1 MTSMTRSTLRYRV
14 ALTIGFLSAT
24 GAVFS
29 AYTEPATGYELSI
42 YASTPFAF
50 WIGISLALLI
60 ALGVALVHPNDG
72 VRTLTALALATF
84 AVLSIVSLPLLRGY
98 TYYGRGDPMS
108 HLGWSREIRDGVLNP
123 LDFLYPG
130 IHLTA
135 NYLADVAGVELTRAL
150 VLIPKVAFT
159 LVFVVLF
166 AMCVSAMTSGRWGLV
181 LGVFAAL
188 LFVPINMVSV
198 HMVAHP
204 SSQTILFL
212 PVALYLMFRY
222 LTDPTDALALFKP
235 FGVLFAIV
243 CVGLVFIHPQEA
255 LSFLVL
261 LGTVAV
267 VQHGARRVASTH
279 PIAAHNSVLPHAI
292 VMAVTF
298 LVWTP
303 RHERARSSIRFT
315 FETLIT
321 GSGETLT
328 EATGRGVSLAQL
340 GGSLEELFVKLFA
353 VTVVFCLLAL
363 LVFLTA
369 FRGRL
374 RESPRTDPIVGYLS
388 LGAVPL
394 CLIFL
399 VVFFADRGDQYFRFL
414 GVIMVPVTLLG
425 TVALAR
431 FASNT
436 ERRISRSHLAV
447 ALGVVLAGFLIMQL
461 AVVHASPYIY
471 QSNAQVTDQELKGHA
486 NTFEHHDG
494 ETPLTAPRD
503 GARRHIDAHFG
514 WTTAR
519 TELGFP
525 GYREGI
531 PEEAFSGDI
540 TTHYDEDRYIVLT
553 EANYQREVV
562 LLRELRYTEAGFEQF
577 ENEPQIARLQDNGE
591 FRMYRLTAA

>member
-1 MTSMTRSTLRYRV
+1 M
-14 ALTIGFLSAT
+14 ALTFGFLSAAV
-24 GAVFS
+24 AVFS
-29 AYTEPATGYELSI
+29 AYRQPASGYELSV
-42 YASTPFAF
+42 YASTPLTF
-50 WIGISLALLI
+50 WVGVSLALLI
-60 ALGVALVHPNDG
+60 ALGVALFRPNDG
-72 VRTLTALALATF
+72 VRTVTALGLATF

-98 TYYGRGDPMS
+98 AYYGRGDPMS

-135 NYLADVAGVELTRAL
+135 NYLAEVAGVELTRAL

-166 AMCVSAMTSGRWGLV
+166 AMCVAAVTDSRWGLV
-181 LGVFAAL
+181 FGVFAAL
-188 LFVPINMVSV
+188 LFVPINMISV

-222 LTDPTDALALFKP
+222 LTDPSDSFALFKP
-235 FGVLFAIV
+235 SGALFAVV

-261 LGTVAV
+261 LGTIAL
-267 VQHGARRVASTH
+267 VQHGVRRFVSTH
-279 PIAAHNSVLPHAI
+279 PIAAHNSVFPQVV

-315 FETLIT
+315 IETFVT

-353 VTVVFCLLAL
+353 VTVVFCLLAV
-363 LVFLTA
+363 LVFLA
-369 FRGRL
+369 ALRGRF
-374 RESPRTDPIVGYLS
+374 RDAPRTDPMIGYLS
-388 LGAVPL
+388 LGLVPL

-399 VVFFADRGDQYFRFL
+399 LVFFADRGDQYFRFL

-425 TVALAR
+425 AVALTR
-431 FASNT
+431 VASNAEFRMART
-436 ERRISRSHLAV
+436 HLAV
-447 ALGVVLAGFLIMQL
+447 VFGIVIAIFLVMQL
-461 AVVHASPYIY
+461 AVVHTSPYIY
-471 QSNAQVTDQELKGHA
+471 QSNAQVTDQEFEGHA

-503 GARRHIDAHFG
+503 GTRRHIDAHFG

-531 PEEAFSGDI
+531 PDEAFSDDI

-591 FRMYRLTAA
+591 FKMYRLTAA